1 MRRAEEAAMREVERI
16 AREKGELEVR
26 EKIREKNR
34 RKKEREDKLALELK
48 EVRLQRQYQN

>member
-1 MRRAEEAAMREVERI
+1 MREVERI